1 MAGALIAERLV
12 DEPTEGAGGPARYAL
27 YAAAAA
33 AALVGAWL
41 IAGPALTSTPAT
53 NASAPMT
60 ARTAPMPVAD
70 NVRQIDMSQRSTP
83 EAPVAPAA
91 APASAPR
98 SEAALDTSEQPI
110 PPKPQPRPVRPSV
123 AAQSAPVQPRPVVRA
138 AEPAVRAAEPATVQ
152 TGAPPADLGVLRE
165 PAAPAYV
172 VPAVN
177 PVPAAPAIQSAAAN
191 GPVPPMPVDDVA
203 NVQAPPANEP
213 VHHQGL
219 LGATERAAGT
229 VWNWTTGAVGN
240 TVRTVQQ
247 GF

>member
-41 IAGPALTSTPAT
+41 IAGPAMTSAPVT
-53 NASAPMT
+53 NASTPMT

-70 NVRQIDMSQRSTP
+70 NVRQIDMSQSSSSALP
-83 EAPVAPAA
+83 AAPAA
-91 APASAPR
+91 AEPASAAP
-98 SEAALDTSEQPI
+98 AASVMVTSEPI
-110 PPKPQPRPVRPSV
+110 PPKPVPRPVRTAV
-123 AAQSAPVQPRPVVRA
+123 AVPSAPVQPRAVRA
-138 AEPAVRAAEPATVQ
+138 VEPAVRAAEPAMVQ

-165 PAAPAYV
+165 PAAPSYV
-172 VPAVN
+172 VPAAN
-177 PVPAAPAIQSAAAN
+177 PIPAAAAIQSTAPN

>member
-41 IAGPALTSTPAT
+41 IAGPALTSAPAT
-53 NASAPMT
+53 NAAAPMT

-70 NVRQIDMSQRSTP
+70 NVRQIDMSQRSAP
-83 EAPVAPAA
+83 EAPVVPAA

-98 SEAALDTSEQPI
+98 SEAALDTSEPI
-110 PPKPQPRPVRPSV
+110 PPKPVPRPARPSI

-138 AEPAVRAAEPATVQ
+138 AEPAVRAAEPAIVQ
-152 TGAPPADLGVLRE
+152 TGSPPADLGVLRE

-172 VPAVN
+172 VPAAN
-177 PVPAAPAIQSAAAN
+177 PVPAAPAIQSAAPN